1 MASSA
6 AGGAFAGAC
15 GGAGSDGGTEHTG
28 GPVVALELVGSGGQG
43 RQDAATQVARD
54 FDRHSAGRYRLAAT
68 IVAAA
73 YLPKLTAMFAS
84 DTAPDVFMTTAQVKV
99 EWVTKNL
106 LLDLTARIKR
116 SKSAG
121 PGLYLQPMLDAMTWQ
136 GKLWGTAQDFNGLL
150 LYLNQDAFEERRLP
164 LPGESWTMDEY
175 RALARQLTDPS
186 KPAFGTNNLAYDDGK
201 LNFALLWNYGK
212 HFWVSDDFKK
222 SLVASPASLQLHQY
236 FADLQYKDR
245 SAPSPDNPLPPGIGN
260 AQGAVAMFRGW
271 GNDIFSFVQTAE
283 KEGRR
288 MFAWKPMLVPKGPQ
302 DQKTFS
308 HGHLWS
314 VPRATRRPDAAWAA
328 AEWAGGVEGWK
339 VWNATRQ
346 APLALKD
353 ASLWKQHYS
362 FLPPEQASTM
372 IDFITR
378 KLYAGAA
385 FNFQYWPTYSDCLAV
400 MTAAQ
405 VAMYRQNASVKT
417 TLEEAARAMDAILQ
431 K

>member
-1 MASSA
+1 M
-6 AGGAFAGAC
+6 
-15 GGAGSDGGTEHTG
+15 DH
-28 GPVVALELVGSGGQG
+28 G
-43 RQDAATQVARD
+43 R
-54 FDRHSAGRYRLAAT
+54 
-68 IVAAA
+68 
-73 YLPKLTAMFAS
+73 
-84 DTAPDVFMTTAQVKV
+84 
-99 EWVTKNL
+99 
-106 LLDLTARIKR
+106 
-116 SKSAG
+116 
-121 PGLYLQPMLDAMTWQ
+121 
-136 GKLWGTAQDFNGLL
+136 
-150 LYLNQDAFEERRLP
+150 
-164 LPGESWTMDEY
+164 EY
-175 RALARQLTDPS
+175 RTLARQLTDPA

-201 LNFALLWNYGK
+201 LNFALLWNYGR
-212 HFWVSDDFKK
+212 HFWVSDDFRK

-314 VPRATRRPDAAWAA
+314 VPRATRRPSTAWAV
-328 AEWAGGVEGWK
+328 AEWAGGVEGWR

-346 APLALKD
+346 APLALRTRPCGRTTTTT
-353 ASLWKQHYS
+353 S
-362 FLPPEQASTM
+362 PPEQASMM

-378 KLYAGAA
+378 KLYAGDA

-417 TLEEAARAMDAILQ
+417 TLEKVPRGRWTRSSRSHRPERSGQAGGAARRAGAPVWRPSARAHSRGGSRRRGTGSAPRTDHRDPGASPHGVPEIPAHPGRRGRGPRAPPVPRRTQ
-431 K
+431 WA